1 MRRYLKMHWDETRGD
16 NYDSWGASWWYFE
29 VDKDGWV
36 LRQIE
41 QYESG
46 PMLRYSADHE
56 NDDFGGLATEPL
68 NLLELA
74 YSEISP
80 QDFERAW
87 QLGKKSS

>member
-1 MRRYLKMHWDETRGD
+1 
-16 NYDSWGASWWYFE
+16 
-29 VDKDGWV
+29 
-36 LRQIE
+36 
-41 QYESG
+41 
-46 PMLRYSADHE
+46 MLRYSADHE